1 MLGGLKI
8 YLVMFM
14 LVLLRFHANNGE
26 ICDHSSIVC
35 FYTML
40 AITFNAWIKSA

>member
-26 ICDHSSIVC
+26 ICDQSSIVC
-35 FYTML
+35 FYI
-40 AITFNAWIKSA
+40 AITFNALIKSA